1 MKEILQ
7 VEEFKSLKK
16 SSNLIKETIITQEKN
31 FSGGIS
37 RQKLEN
43 SGEIKKELKLDL
55 LVEKAE
61 KKRVGDTTLA
71 HFGLKD
77 FNKIYAKLTK
87 ALRIY
92 ANREVKKECR
102 LIFNGLRREMHRHSK
117 YEHPDKLI
125 PIIAY
130 LILKKRG
137 FYVRVSD
144 FLKFMRVSRKT
155 FSVSFK
161 RVMKL
166 YSDLQKK
173 NKQKIIIKKLI
184 NLKWYFN
191 LEDEFL
197 VVSVRTL
204 NNFWYFIE
212 FAKEEISAGLVSI
225 FTLIRMEIPTPS
237 FNEICKFLII
247 SMGSINNRVK
257 KLMKEIFRAE
267 KFESLRRSS
276 DLIRDIIITRE
287 RGFINSILV
296 KKSENSSK
304 IEEYFKSTLEK
315 IDMVNSIIESMGY
328 GLPKETFT
336 KINDFLNTIEEIELL
351 ERLNN
356 KQIKKFFNIV
366 NYVDEEK
373 LFFKNDPQRR
383 RDFVKMAV
391 IDYLVKNKISEYFG
405 FFLHLQGHFSSAIPL
420 AINELIDE
428 GKISIF
434 RFKKVD
440 LYILPH
446 TEEQITIEVEM
457 MKAAI
462 FSIISKNE
470 ITTLRALKKRMN
482 ISFKFLK
489 SLLSDLI
496 SQSKIFIEKLTNRK
510 FYSSEVNP
518 DYQDRLEKKIEG
530 IQEKVEITKKL
541 KDTLKKTELF
551 NSIKENKG
559 FGLFKEVL
567 PKGEDP
573 QKISRFV
580 KTYII
585 NYLEKSK
592 FSEYWGFVV
601 YFQGKFPSI
610 ITLSI
615 IELIEKFKISTF
627 KYGKIDFYILAQT
640 EEQVKAEMEI
650 VKSTILDIIIK
661 NGPVALRVLRKR
673 ANKKLKAYITLKFLK
688 SLLLDLI
695 SQSKIFIETFNCS
708 NLS

>member
-1 MKEILQ
+1 
-7 VEEFKSLKK
+7 
-16 SSNLIKETIITQEKN
+16 
-31 FSGGIS
+31 
-37 RQKLEN
+37 
-43 SGEIKKELKLDL
+43 
-55 LVEKAE
+55 
-61 KKRVGDTTLA
+61 
-71 HFGLKD
+71 
-77 FNKIYAKLTK
+77 
-87 ALRIY
+87 
-92 ANREVKKECR
+92 
-102 LIFNGLRREMHRHSK
+102 
-117 YEHPDKLI
+117 
-125 PIIAY
+125 
-130 LILKKRG
+130 
-137 FYVRVSD
+137 
-144 FLKFMRVSRKT
+144 
-155 FSVSFK
+155 
-161 RVMKL
+161 
-166 YSDLQKK
+166 
-173 NKQKIIIKKLI
+173 
-184 NLKWYFN
+184 
-191 LEDEFL
+191 
-197 VVSVRTL
+197 
-204 NNFWYFIE
+204 
-212 FAKEEISAGLVSI
+212 
-225 FTLIRMEIPTPS
+225 
-237 FNEICKFLII
+237 
-247 SMGSINNRVK
+247 MGSINNRVK